1 MLLVL
6 LVMMLSVVTS
16 FAQSINVKGR
26 VIDKNGDPVIG
37 ASVIEV
43 GSKGNGTVTD
53 IDGNYS
59 ITLKG
64 RSSQVSFSA
73 IGYETVKISVK
84 GRAVIDVE
92 MKDDVNMIDELVVV
106 GYGKLRKSDLT
117 GAMASISSE
126 ELMRGTPTD
135 FGS

>member
-1 MLLVL
+1 MNKKPELLPSCRLNLPGGKKRILLVL

-16 FAQSINVKGR
+16 FAQSVNVKGR

-37 ASVIEV
+37 ATVVEV

-59 ITLKG
+59 ITLKS

-73 IGYETVKISVK
+73 IGYETMKVGVK
-84 GRAVIDVE
+84 GRT
-92 MKDDVNMIDELVVV
+92 L
-106 GYGKLRKSDLT
+106 
-117 GAMASISSE
+117 
-126 ELMRGTPTD
+126 LM
-135 FGS
+135 SK